1 MYLHILVCNVQTYV
15 NMSDK
20 CQQPRVYPSPAY
32 TIGDDPSI
40 PGTEATLCAFP
51 ALVDSSRANME
62 ESPNPNNYGVNQRLQ
77 KPEGWLPN
85 MGEYH
90 PSLLFPEDPRRYFH
104 NPPPQ
109 LPPPPAEPIDEGVA
123 HIPAKLPEY
132 STEINNPV
140 EPDRVTAVTVTDQ
153 PPPLQL
159 PQPLPPPPPP
169 PVADVAPKNT
179 VPYGHKRKNSVADE
193 QAAASK
199 KISLAAAAAEAEKK
213 NSHLRKN
220 IRDVMNE
227 NNLDTTTLAAQREES
242 ERLARVAGQQKSM
255 REIQKQVVHKQIF
268 RILQL
273 DESEGIESCSVSN
286 HAEHHPPVDFPEDE
300 IASDTFD
307 ESNSSSLSGGSIG
320 DAIHKEASVEQPSE
334 VVTIDDSSDDDD
346 CILLSEEEMEEDD
359 EDLNESDDATNSGMH
374 VKDLYNVPDEN
385 GQVVVNMAHP
395 EGEETLYLAPQIAK
409 VIKPHQIGGVR
420 FLYDNII
427 ESTRRY
433 NKSSGFGCILAH
445 SMGLGKTL
453 QVVSFCDIFL
463 RHTSART
470 VLCVMPINT
479 LQNWLSEFNMW
490 IPRYS
495 ADGNVRA
502 RNFDIYV
509 LNDQQKTLTA
519 RAKVILNWVHE
530 GGVLLI
536 GYELFRLLALKL
548 VKTRKRKGS
557 VIRPDGMDSSSDLMN
572 LVFEALV
579 KPGPDLVIC
588 DEGHRIKNSHAGIS
602 LALKQIRTR
611 RRIVLTGYP
620 LQNNLLEYWCMVD
633 FVRPNYLG
641 TRTEFCNMFE
651 RPIQNGQCVDSTP
664 DDIKLMRY
672 RAHVL
677 HSLLLGFVQRRSH
690 TVLQSTLPQ
699 KYEYVI
705 LVRMTPF
712 QRKLYDTF
720 MTDVVRTKAFPNP
733 LKAFAVCCK
742 IWNHPDVLYNFL
754 KKCETDL
761 DLEIDEDLSKSV
773 IPSTPA
779 TPAVVEPLHHDSI
792 ASPLA
797 EKRNNGTSEPLNSVN
812 NIETLPKAEN
822 QTLFSMPTSSDLNA
836 KYLNKSPSFYE
847 EKPEPLGY
855 GAFGGEGKNNYW
867 MDSSILPKPGCV
879 EVIKQTDTNMS
890 SNFESIT
897 TSSEIVDLDT
907 NEIKTVE
914 TTIQSSPCTNNQVD
928 SECNSNRPSEWSS
941 PGIKNAAGIAA
952 AEPFK
957 KLLKSKRNDEF
968 SCSWAVEL
976 MRNYVSGLISNS
988 PKMEIFFCILKESMQ
1003 LGDRILLFSQSLL
1016 TLNLLEGYLKTSY
1029 VPGSN
1034 LLWTKNTSYFRLDGS
1049 TSSQERERLVNE
1061 FNSNSNVKLFLISTR
1076 AGSLGINLTGA
1087 NRVIIFD
1094 ASWNPCH
1101 DTQAVYRIYRYGQT
1115 KPCFVYRIV
1124 MDRCLEKKIYDRQ
1137 IKKQGMSD
1145 RIVDECNPE
1154 AHLSMKDI
1162 TNLCHDYDSDEEV
1175 VEESSKS
1182 PSKPSSPTM
1191 EATKLSPDAADESSK
1206 AAEESKKSPQSE
1218 DEQTKPSAD
1227 VQGEPMDVDET
1238 KAQNGTGLGVPV
1250 KKEKDEEVLT
1260 PKVHADSIINTILE
1274 LHKHCV
1280 TKEPFLHE
1288 SLLVDQKDRKLSQAE
1303 KRQAH
1308 RSYELEKKAAVN
1320 QRFTYTPAKMH
1331 YKIVNNDGTV
1341 ITKPMTPQMKTH
1353 TSASTGGGR
1362 TTRWIPADV
1371 WQRQGMTAQEM
1382 TLPLDVVI
1390 PTNSADKANIILKAG
1405 QRVMVLKSA
1414 KGIYMQLDSGKIIA
1428 IRTTAKTEAE
1438 KPNNKDDVIDITS
1451 DCDTDTAK
1459 PQTPEQDVKDLTADE
1474 EPQHIAKNKEG
1485 IAPATAANRPEM
1497 SAGEKRKPTESMQ
1510 QQQAH
1515 FKPQTQPNNT
1525 SNPHQMPCDL
1535 NYAQPSQHQQ
1545 QQQTQSPQQPQQQQP
1560 SQTHPQQSQQQ
1571 QQPLPPAYKHPN
1583 HLPPAVSEGYNNAS
1597 SSIQPNV
1604 PLPPHPSETTDSSYF
1619 QTVPKPNPFHQPSYP
1634 PQYYDYY
1641 DNKHKAAPPA
1651 SSYHL
1656 NNYTSYGNLNFAPY
1670 HSNLH
1675 PPAGYIGAPSS
1686 YANSNVFPRQHW
1698 SSAVNAP
1705 ASGEPIR
1712 QPSYI
1717 GSSTYP
1723 INEWSSQ

>member
-1 MYLHILVCNVQTYV
+1 MDN
-15 NMSDK
+15 S
-20 CQQPRVYPSPAY
+20 
-32 TIGDDPSI
+32 
-40 PGTEATLCAFP
+40 E
-51 ALVDSSRANME
+51 ANME
-62 ESPNPNNYGVNQRLQ
+62 ESNHNYEVNQRLQ
-77 KPEGWLPN
+77 KPEGWPN
-85 MGEYH
+85 VNEFH
-90 PSLLFPEDPRRYFH
+90 PSMMFPEDPRRYFH
-104 NPPPQ
+104 NTPTEPQPQ
-109 LPPPPAEPIDEGVA
+109 LQPPIPIPVPIPIPIDGAAE
-123 HIPAKLPEY
+123 IPAKMPEY
-132 STEINNPV
+132 CPEISQPM
-140 EPDRVTAVTVTDQ
+140 EPDRVIN
-153 PPPLQL
+153 PLAE
-159 PQPLPPPPPP
+159 
-169 PVADVAPKNT
+169 VAKNT
-179 VPYGHKRKNSVADE
+179 VPYGHKRKNSSAEE
-193 QAAASK
+193 QAANK
-199 KISLAAAAAEAEKK
+199 KISLAAAEEKK

-255 REIQKQVVHKQIF
+255 REIQKQVVHKQFF

-273 DESEGIESCSVSN
+273 DESEGIESCSV
-286 HAEHHPPVDFPEDE
+286 ATPVEHHPPVDFPEEE

-307 ESNSSSLSGGSIG
+307 ESNSSSLSGGSI
-320 DAIHKEASVEQPSE
+320 DEVLHKEASVQQPSE
-334 VVTIDDSSDDDD
+334 VVTIDDSSDDD
-346 CILLSEEEMEEDD
+346 CILLSEEEEEEDD

-463 RHTSART
+463 RHTSAKT

-495 ADGNVRA
+495 ADSNVRA

-519 RAKVILNWVHE
+519 RAKVILNWVHD

-572 LVFEALV
+572 LVYEALV

-664 DDIKLMRY
+664 DDIRLMRY

-690 TVLQSTLPQ
+690 TVLQLTLPQ

-705 LVRMTPF
+705 LAKMTVF

-761 DLEIDEDLSKSV
+761 DLEIDEEVPKGV
-773 IPSTPA
+773 PTP
-779 TPAVVEPLHHDSI
+779 TVEPSPDPVLSV
-792 ASPLA
+792 ASPL
-797 EKRNNGTSEPLNSVN
+797 ERKSNGTGPAEPINS
-812 NIETLPKAEN
+812 IDTLPKAEN
-822 QTLFSMPTSSDLNA
+822 QTLFNIPTSSDLNA
-836 KYLNKSPSFYE
+836 KYLNKSPTFYD
-847 EKPEPLGY
+847 EKPEPLNY
-855 GAFGGEGKNNYW
+855 GTFGSEGKNNYW

-879 EVIKQTDTNMS
+879 EVIKQTDTSMS

-897 TSSEIVDLDT
+897 GSSEIVDLDT

-914 TTIQSSPCTNNQVD
+914 TTIQTPCSNNQVD
-928 SECNSNRPSEWSS
+928 NECNSSKPSEWNAT
-941 PGIKNAAGIAA
+941 GIKNVTGVP

-968 SCSWAVEL
+968 SCSWAVDI
-976 MRNYVSGLISNS
+976 MKNYVSGLISNS
-988 PKMEIFFCILKESMQ
+988 PKMEIFFCILKESLH

-1016 TLNLLEGYLKTSY
+1016 TLNLLEVYLKSSY

-1034 LLWTKNTSYFRLDGS
+1034 QLWTKNSSYFRLDGS

-1061 FNSNSNVKLFLISTR
+1061 FNANSNVKLFLISTR

-1101 DTQAVYRIYRYGQT
+1101 DTQAVYRIYRYGQV

-1162 TNLCHDYDSDEEV
+1162 TNLCHDYDSDEETT
-1175 VEESSKS
+1175 EEANKTADDL
-1182 PSKPSSPTM
+1182 SKPSTPS
-1191 EATKLSPDAADESSK
+1191 EEGCKLASDQIKKEVDLNMSPDESNKSNDEDKKPLDDQTDSK
-1206 AAEESKKSPQSE
+1206 PLNGATHSPI
-1218 DEQTKPSAD
+1218 
-1227 VQGEPMDVDET
+1227 
-1238 KAQNGTGLGVPV
+1238 
-1250 KKEKDEEVLT
+1250 KKEKDDRRE
-1260 PKVHADSIINTILE
+1260 PIIHADSIINTILE
-1274 LHKHCV
+1274 LHRHCV

-1308 RSYELEKKAAVN
+1308 RSYEMEKKAAVN
-1320 QRFTYTPAKMH
+1320 QRCNYAPAKMH

-1341 ITKPMTPQMKTH
+1341 ITKPMNQHVKPNTP
-1353 TSASTGGGR
+1353 STGGR
-1362 TTRWIPADV
+1362 STRWIPADV

-1405 QRVMVLKSA
+1405 QRVMVLKST

-1428 IRTTAKTEAE
+1428 IRTTAKTEPE
-1438 KPNNKDDVIDITS
+1438 KTNKDDVIDITS

-1459 PQTPEQDVKDLTADE
+1459 PQTPEEDVKDLTADD
-1474 EPQHIAKNKEG
+1474 EPHVVKNKEST
-1485 IAPATAANRPEM
+1485 PASTTRPEM
-1497 SAGEKRKPTESMQ
+1497 STKERNSTENMQ
-1510 QQQAH
+1510 H

-1525 SNPHQMPCDL
+1525 LATPSNPHQMPCDL
-1535 NYAQPSQHQQ
+1535 NYPQQSQPQPQQ
-1545 QQQTQSPQQPQQQQP
+1545 QQQSHQQQPQQQQP
-1560 SQTHPQQSQQQ
+1560 PQ
-1571 QQPLPPAYKHPN
+1571 QQPPQQPPPPQAYKHQN
-1583 HLPPAVSEGYNNAS
+1583 HLPAAGEGYNNAN
-1597 SSIQPNV
+1597 SIQPNA
-1604 PLPPHPSETTDSSYF
+1604 PLPPHPGAPNSEAAPPADSSYF
-1619 QTVPKPNPFHQPSYP
+1619 QPKPFQHTYP

-1651 SSYHL
+1651 SSYHI

-1675 PPAGYIGAPSS
+1675 PPASYIGAPSS
-1686 YANSNVFPRQHW
+1686 YVNSNAFPRQHW
-1698 SSAVNAP
+1698 SSVVNSP
-1705 ASGEPIR
+1705 ASSESIR

-1717 GSSTYP
+1717 GSTYP

>member
-1 MYLHILVCNVQTYV
+1 MDN
-15 NMSDK
+15 
-20 CQQPRVYPSPAY
+20 P
-32 TIGDDPSI
+32 
-40 PGTEATLCAFP
+40 E
-51 ALVDSSRANME
+51 ANME
-62 ESPNPNNYGVNQRLQ
+62 ESNPNYHPDVNQRLQ
-77 KPEGWLPN
+77 KPEGWPN
-85 MGEYH
+85 VNEFH
-90 PSLLFPEDPRRYFH
+90 PSMMYPEDPRRYFH
-104 NPPPQ
+104 NAPTEPQ
-109 LPPPPAEPIDEGVA
+109 L
-123 HIPAKLPEY
+123 
-132 STEINNPV
+132 
-140 EPDRVTAVTVTDQ
+140 Q
-153 PPPLQL
+153 PQPHPQHHPQHQPQPL
-159 PQPLPPPPPP
+159 PQPLPQQHPQQQPQPHPHQQPHQHPHHQQQQHPQQQPPLQPHIQPPISLP
-169 PVADVAPKNT
+169 IPIPTPMEGAMEVPVKMPEYCPEISQPVDPDRVINPLAEVAKNT
-179 VPYGHKRKNSVADE
+179 VPYGHKRKNSSAED
-193 QAAASK
+193 QAANK
-199 KISLAAAAAEAEKK
+199 KLSLAAAAEEKK

-227 NNLDTTTLAAQREES
+227 DNLDSTTLAAQREES

-273 DESEGIESCSVSN
+273 DESEGIESCAVAN
-286 HAEHHPPVDFPEDE
+286 TVEHHQPVDFPEEE

-307 ESNSSSLSGGSIG
+307 ESNSSSLSGGSIE
-320 DAIHKEASVEQPSE
+320 DVLHKEASVQQPSE
-334 VVTIDDSSDDDD
+334 VVTIDDSSDDD
-346 CILLSEEEMEEDD
+346 CILLSEEEEEEDD

-374 VKDLYNVPDEN
+374 VKDIYNVPDEN

-463 RHTSART
+463 RHTSAKT

-490 IPRYS
+490 VPRYS

-502 RNFDIYV
+502 RNFDIFV

-572 LVFEALV
+572 LVYEALV

-690 TVLQSTLPQ
+690 TVLQLTLPQ

-705 LVRMTPF
+705 LVKMTAF

-761 DLEIDEDLSKSV
+761 DLEIDEDVTKGA
-773 IPSTPA
+773 A
-779 TPAVVEPLHHDSI
+779 TPIVEPSADSSLSL
-792 ASPLA
+792 ASPL
-797 EKRNNGTSEPLNSVN
+797 EKKINGSGDPINS
-812 NIETLPKAEN
+812 IETFSKAEN
-822 QTLFSMPTSSDLNA
+822 QTLFNIPASSDLNA
-836 KYLNKSPSFYE
+836 KYLNKSPSFYD
-847 EKPEPLGY
+847 EKPEPLNY
-855 GAFGGEGKNNYW
+855 GSFGSEAKNNYW

-897 TSSEIVDLDT
+897 GSSEIVDLDT

-914 TTIQSSPCTNNQVD
+914 TTIQAPCTNNQLD
-928 SECNSNRPSEWSS
+928 NGCNASKTSEW
-941 PGIKNAAGIAA
+941 NAAGSKNVGGVAA

-957 KLLKSKRNDEF
+957 KLLKSKQRNDEF
-968 SCSWAVEL
+968 SCSWAVDL
-976 MRNYVSGLISNS
+976 MKNYVSGLISNS
-988 PKMEIFFCILKESMQ
+988 PKMEIFFCILKESLQ

-1016 TLNLLEGYLKTSY
+1016 TLNLLEVYLKSSY

-1034 LLWTKNTSYFRLDGS
+1034 QLWTKNSSYFRLDGS

-1061 FNSNSNVKLFLISTR
+1061 FNANSNVKLFLISTR

-1162 TNLCHDYDSDEEV
+1162 TNLCHDYDSDEDTVEEV
-1175 VEESSKS
+1175 NKSAGDLSKPGSPSEDGSKPGSAKIKIEVDTNMSPEESSNKS
-1182 PSKPSSPTM
+1182 NNGPSKPLDDQLEP
-1191 EATKLSPDAADESSK
+1191 
-1206 AAEESKKSPQSE
+1206 KSP
-1218 DEQTKPSAD
+1218 
-1227 VQGEPMDVDET
+1227 
-1238 KAQNGTGLGVPV
+1238 NGASHSPI
-1250 KKEKDEEVLT
+1250 KNEKNDGQEHT
-1260 PKVHADSIINTILE
+1260 VHFDAIINTILDM
-1274 LHKHCV
+1274 HRHCV

-1320 QRFTYTPAKMH
+1320 QRFTYAPAKMH

-1341 ITKPMTPQMKTH
+1341 ITKPMNQQIKTN
-1353 TSASTGGGR
+1353 TSSSTGGR
-1362 TTRWIPADV
+1362 STRWIPADV

-1428 IRTTAKTEAE
+1428 IRTTAKTEPE
-1438 KPNNKDDVIDITS
+1438 KTNKDDVIDIT
-1451 DCDTDTAK
+1451 DDGDTDTAK
-1459 PQTPEQDVKDLTADE
+1459 PQSPEEDVKDLTADD
-1474 EPQHIAKNKEG
+1474 EPRVVKSKEST
-1485 IAPATAANRPEM
+1485 PATTSRTEM
-1497 SAGEKRKPTESMQ
+1497 PTKERKSTENV
-1510 QQQAH
+1510 H
-1515 FKPQTQPNNT
+1515 FKPQTQPNT
-1525 SNPHQMPCDL
+1525 TLATPSNHHQMPSDL
-1535 NYAQPSQHQQ
+1535 SYP
-1545 QQQTQSPQQPQQQQP
+1545 QP
-1560 SQTHPQQSQQQ
+1560 SQTHSQQQSHQQSQPQSSQ
-1571 QQPLPPAYKHPN
+1571 QQPAQQPPPPAYKHQN
-1583 HLPPAVSEGYNNAS
+1583 HVPAAGEGYSNAN
-1597 SSIQPNV
+1597 SIQPNAA
-1604 PLPPHPSETTDSSYF
+1604 LPPHPGAPNSEAPPPADSSYF
-1619 QTVPKPNPFHQPSYP
+1619 QPKPFQHTYP

-1641 DNKHKAAPPA
+1641 DNKHKSAPPA
-1651 SSYHL
+1651 SSYHI

-1675 PPAGYIGAPSS
+1675 PPASYIGAPSS
-1686 YANSNVFPRQHW
+1686 YVNSNVFPRQHW
-1698 SSAVNAP
+1698 SSVVNSP
-1705 ASGEPIR
+1705 ASSESIR

-1717 GSSTYP
+1717 GSTYP

>member
-1 MYLHILVCNVQTYV
+1 MDT
-15 NMSDK
+15 S
-20 CQQPRVYPSPAY
+20 
-32 TIGDDPSI
+32 
-40 PGTEATLCAFP
+40 E
-51 ALVDSSRANME
+51 ANME
-62 ESPNPNNYGVNQRLQ
+62 ETNPNYDVNQRLQ
-77 KPEGWLPN
+77 KPEGWPN
-85 MGEYH
+85 VSEFH
-90 PSLLFPEDPRRYFH
+90 PSMMFPEDPRRYFH
-104 NPPPQ
+104 NPPTEPQ
-109 LPPPPAEPIDEGVA
+109 PPVPTPIPIPIPIPIDGAVE
-123 HIPAKLPEY
+123 IPAKMPEY
-132 STEINNPV
+132 CPDISQPI
-140 EPDRVTAVTVTDQ
+140 EPDRVIN
-153 PPPLQL
+153 PLAE
-159 PQPLPPPPPP
+159 
-169 PVADVAPKNT
+169 VAKNT
-179 VPYGHKRKNSVADE
+179 VPYGHKRKNSSAED
-193 QAAASK
+193 QAANK
-199 KISLAAAAAEAEKK
+199 KISLAAAEEKK
-213 NSHLRKN
+213 ASHLRKN

-255 REIQKQVVHKQIF
+255 REIQKQVVHKQFF

-273 DESEGIESCSVSN
+273 DESEGIDSCALAN
-286 HAEHHPPVDFPEDE
+286 PAEHHPPADFPEEE

-307 ESNSSSLSGGSIG
+307 ESNSSSLSGGSIE
-320 DAIHKEASVEQPSE
+320 DVLHKEASVQQPSE
-334 VVTIDDSSDDDD
+334 VVTIDDSSDDD
-346 CILLSEEEMEEDD
+346 CILLSEEEEEEDD

-374 VKDLYNVPDEN
+374 VKDAYNVPDEN

-463 RHTSART
+463 RHTSAKT

-490 IPRYS
+490 VPRYS
-495 ADGNVRA
+495 ADSNVRA

-690 TVLQSTLPQ
+690 TVLQLTLPQ

-705 LVRMTPF
+705 LAKMTAF

-761 DLEIDEDLSKSV
+761 DLEIDEEVSKGAPTPTVESSPDPALSV
-773 IPSTPA
+773 
-779 TPAVVEPLHHDSI
+779 
-792 ASPLA
+792 ASPLF
-797 EKRNNGTSEPLNSVN
+797 EKKSNGSSELVNS
-812 NIETLPKAEN
+812 IETLPKADN
-822 QTLFSMPTSSDLNA
+822 QTLFNIPTSSDLNA
-836 KYLNKSPSFYE
+836 KYLNKSPSFYD
-847 EKPEPLGY
+847 EKPEPLNY
-855 GAFGGEGKNNYW
+855 GAFGSEGKNNYW

-890 SNFESIT
+890 NNFESIT
-897 TSSEIVDLDT
+897 GSSEIVDLDT

-914 TTIQSSPCTNNQVD
+914 TTIQTPCSNNHID
-928 SECNSNRPSEWSS
+928 NECNSSKPSEWNAS
-941 PGIKNAAGIAA
+941 GIKNVSGVP

-968 SCSWAVEL
+968 SCSWAVDI
-976 MRNYVSGLISNS
+976 MKNYVSGLIVNS
-988 PKMEIFFCILKESMQ
+988 PKMEIFFCILKESLQ

-1016 TLNLLEGYLKTSY
+1016 TLNLLEVYLKSSY

-1034 LLWTKNTSYFRLDGS
+1034 LFWTKNSSYFRLDGS

-1061 FNSNSNVKLFLISTR
+1061 FNANSNVKLFLISTR

-1101 DTQAVYRIYRYGQT
+1101 DTQAVYRIYRYGQI

-1124 MDRCLEKKIYDRQ
+1124 MDKCLEKKIYDRQ

-1162 TNLCHDYDSDEEV
+1162 TNLCHDYDSDEET
-1175 VEESSKS
+1175 VEESNK
-1182 PSKPSSPTM
+1182 PTNDLSKPSSPSEEQIKKDEQNM
-1191 EATKLSPDAADESSK
+1191 SPDGTNKSTDDQKKPEDDQTESK
-1206 AAEESKKSPQSE
+1206 AL
-1218 DEQTKPSAD
+1218 
-1227 VQGEPMDVDET
+1227 
-1238 KAQNGTGLGVPV
+1238 NGASHSHV
-1250 KKEKDEEVLT
+1250 KKEKDDVPEII
-1260 PKVHADSIINTILE
+1260 VHADSIINTILE
-1274 LHKHCV
+1274 SHRHCV

-1320 QRFTYTPAKMH
+1320 QRCTYAPAKMH

-1341 ITKPMTPQMKTH
+1341 ITKPMNQQTKINN
-1353 TSASTGGGR
+1353 SASTGR
-1362 TTRWIPADV
+1362 STRWIPADV

-1405 QRVMVLKSA
+1405 QRVMVLKST

-1428 IRTTAKTEAE
+1428 IRTTAKTEPE
-1438 KPNNKDDVIDITS
+1438 KTNKDDVIDITS
-1451 DCDTDTAK
+1451 DCDTDIAK
-1459 PQTPEQDVKDLTADE
+1459 PQTPEEDVKDLTADD
-1474 EPQHIAKNKEG
+1474 EPRSVKSKE
-1485 IAPATAANRPEM
+1485 ITSATTSRTEM
-1497 SAGEKRKPTESMQ
+1497 STKERKSTENIQ
-1510 QQQAH
+1510 H
-1515 FKPQTQPNNT
+1515 FKTQTQPNNT
-1525 SNPHQMPCDL
+1525 LTTPTNQHPMPCDL
-1535 NYAQPSQHQQ
+1535 NYPQQSQTLPQQ
-1545 QQQTQSPQQPQQQQP
+1545 QQSHQQPQQPPQQQQP
-1560 SQTHPQQSQQQ
+1560 
-1571 QQPLPPAYKHPN
+1571 QQPPPQAYKHQN
-1583 HLPPAVSEGYNNAS
+1583 HLPAAGEGYNNAN
-1597 SSIQPNV
+1597 SIQPNA
-1604 PLPPHPSETTDSSYF
+1604 PLPPHPGAPNSEPAPSADSSYF
-1619 QTVPKPNPFHQPSYP
+1619 QAKPFQHTYP

-1641 DNKHKAAPPA
+1641 DNKHKAAPPG
-1651 SSYHL
+1651 SSYHI

-1675 PPAGYIGAPSS
+1675 PPAAYIGAPSS
-1686 YANSNVFPRQHW
+1686 YVNSNVFPRQHW
-1698 SSAVNAP
+1698 SSVVNSP
-1705 ASGEPIR
+1705 ASSESIR

-1717 GSSTYP
+1717 GSTYP

>member
-1 MYLHILVCNVQTYV
+1 MFPCL
-15 NMSDK
+15 
-20 CQQPRVYPSPAY
+20 RR
-32 TIGDDPSI
+32 DPSSQ
-40 PGTEATLCAFP
+40 
-51 ALVDSSRANME
+51 VNME
-62 ESPNPNNYGVNQRLQ
+62 ESPNPNNNYGVNQRLQ

-85 MGEYH
+85 VGEYH

-109 LPPPPAEPIDEGVA
+109 HPPPHPLPLPLPPAEPIDGGAA

-132 STEINNPV
+132 GTEINHPV
-140 EPDRVTAVTVTDQ
+140 EPDRATAVTVPPP

-159 PQPLPPPPPP
+159 PLPPP
-169 PVADVAPKNT
+169 PVADVATKNT

-320 DAIHKEASVEQPSE
+320 DVIHKEASVEQPSE
-334 VVTIDDSSDDDD
+334 VVTIDDSSSDDD

-395 EGEETLYLAPQIAK
+395 EGEETLYLAPQIAR

-761 DLEIDEDLSKSV
+761 DLEIDEDLPKSV
-773 IPSTPA
+773 VPSTP
-779 TPAVVEPLHHDSI
+779 TPTVVESPIHDPAVNL
-792 ASPLA
+792 ASPQA
-797 EKRNNGTSEPLNSVN
+797 EKRNNGSSEPLNN
-812 NIETLPKAEN
+812 INQIETLPKAEN
-822 QTLFSMPTSSDLNA
+822 QTLYSMPTSSDLNA

-847 EKPEPLGY
+847 EKSEPLGY

-914 TTIQSSPCTNNQVD
+914 TTIQSSSCTNNQVD
-928 SECNSNRPSEWSS
+928 NECNANRPSEWSS
-941 PGIKNAAGIAA
+941 PGIKNAAGIVAA

-976 MRNYVSGLISNS
+976 MRNYVPGLISNS
-988 PKMEIFFCILKESMQ
+988 PKMEIFFCILKESMH

-1016 TLNLLEGYLKTSY
+1016 TLNLLEGYLKSSY

-1034 LLWTKNTSYFRLDGS
+1034 QLWTKNTSYFRLDGS

-1175 VEESSKS
+1175 VEESSKPAADEL
-1182 PSKPSSPTM
+1182 PSKPSSPAV
-1191 EATKLSPDAADESSK
+1191 EATKLSPDATDEPSKATDESN
-1206 AAEESKKSPQSE
+1206 KSPQSA
-1218 DEQTKPSAD
+1218 DEQTKPPEEVKSA
-1227 VQGEPMDVDET
+1227 PMEVDET
-1238 KAQNGTGLGVPV
+1238 KAQNGTGIEVAV
-1250 KKEKDEEVLT
+1250 KKEKEEEVPT

-1459 PQTPEQDVKDLTADE
+1459 PQTPEQDVKDLTADD
-1474 EPQHIAKNKEG
+1474 EPQHIAKIKES
-1485 IAPATAANRPEM
+1485 IVPATTTANRPEM
-1497 SAGEKRKPTESMQ
+1497 SASEKRKSTENMQ
-1510 QQQAH
+1510 QQQQQQQQH
-1515 FKPQTQPNNT
+1515 FKTQTQPNNSLGAT

-1535 NYAQPSQHQQ
+1535 NYAQPSQHSQ
-1545 QQQTQSPQQPQQQQP
+1545 QQQTQSQQQPQQQPTQA
-1560 SQTHPQQSQQQ
+1560 QPQQSQQQ
-1571 QQPLPPAYKHPN
+1571 QQQQPLPQAYKHQN

-1604 PLPPHPSETTDSSYF
+1604 PLPPHPSDTTDSSYF

-1705 ASGEPIR
+1705 ASSEPIR

-1717 GSSTYP
+1717 GSSPYP

>member
-1 MYLHILVCNVQTYV
+1 MDTSQT
-15 NMSDK
+15 
-20 CQQPRVYPSPAY
+20 
-32 TIGDDPSI
+32 
-40 PGTEATLCAFP
+40 
-51 ALVDSSRANME
+51 NME
-62 ESPNPNNYGVNQRLQ
+62 DPNPNPNYGVDQRLQ
-77 KPEGWLPN
+77 KPEVWPN
-85 MGEYH
+85 VNEFHTSMMY
-90 PSLLFPEDPRRYFH
+90 PDDPRRYFH
-104 NPPPQ
+104 NPPPTN
-109 LPPPPAEPIDEGVA
+109 PIDGLVAAANLQPPKMPIDGLVAPANLHPPKTPIDGLVAAANLQPPKMPDYGPDSA
-123 HIPAKLPEY
+123 HIHTAPIDP
-132 STEINNPV
+132 NHMVVPV
-140 EPDRVTAVTVTDQ
+140 EPAIKNPNAPAV
-153 PPPLQL
+153 PH
-159 PQPLPPPPPP
+159 
-169 PVADVAPKNT
+169 
-179 VPYGHKRKNSVADE
+179 YGHKRKNAAAADE
-193 QAAASK
+193 QTASK
-199 KISLAAAAAEAEKK
+199 KIGLTAAEEKK
-213 NSHLRKN
+213 NNHLRKN

-227 NNLDTTTLAAQREES
+227 NNLDTNTLAAQREES

-255 REIQKQVVHKQIF
+255 REIQKQVVHKQFF

-273 DESEGIESCSVSN
+273 DESEGIESCSVGSN
-286 HAEHHPPVDFPEDE
+286 VAEHPPPVEFPEEE
-300 IASDTFD
+300 IVSDTCD
-307 ESNSSSLSGGSIG
+307 ESNSNSHSSLSGSI
-320 DAIHKEASVEQPSE
+320 DDVLHKEASVEQPSE
-334 VVTIDDSSDDDD
+334 VVTIDDSSDDD
-346 CILLSEEEMEEDD
+346 CILLSEEEEEDDD
-359 EDLNESDDATNSGMH
+359 EDLIGDDATNSGMH
-374 VKDLYNVPDEN
+374 VKDAYNVPDEN

-395 EGEETLYLAPQIAK
+395 DGEETLFLAPQIAK

-463 RHTSART
+463 RHTSAKT

-495 ADGNVRA
+495 SDSNVRP

-557 VIRPDGMDSSSDLMN
+557 IVRPDGMDSSSDLMN
-572 LVFEALV
+572 VVFEALV

-705 LVRMTPF
+705 LVRMTAF

-761 DLEIDEDLSKSV
+761 DLEIDEELPKG
-773 IPSTPA
+773 TP
-779 TPAVVEPLHHDSI
+779 TPTVEPTPDPSINI
-792 ASPLA
+792 ASPVA
-797 EKRNNGTSEPLNSVN
+797 EKKPNGAGEPVH
-812 NIETLPKAEN
+812 TLDTMPKAEN
-822 QTLFSMPTSSDLNA
+822 QTLFSLPTSDLNA
-836 KYLNKSPSFYE
+836 KYLNKSPNFYE
-847 EKPEPLGY
+847 EKTEPLGY
-855 GAFGGEGKNNYW
+855 GSFSSESKNNYW

-879 EVIKQTDTNMS
+879 EVKQTDTSMAN
-890 SNFESIT
+890 NFESIT
-897 TSSEIVDLDT
+897 GSSEIVDLDT

-914 TTIQSSPCTNNQVD
+914 TNIQPSVCSTNQIDN
-928 SECNSNRPSEWSS
+928 ECNTNKPSEWSAT
-941 PGIKNAAGIAA
+941 GVKNAV

-968 SCSWAVEL
+968 SCSWAVDL
-976 MRNYVSGLISNS
+976 MKNYVSGLISNS
-988 PKMEIFFCILKESMQ
+988 PKMEIFFCILKESMH

-1016 TLNLLEGYLKTSY
+1016 TLNLLEGYLKSSY

-1034 LLWTKNTSYFRLDGS
+1034 QFWTRNVSYFRLDGS

-1061 FNSNSNVKLFLISTR
+1061 FNANTNVKLFLISTR

-1124 MDRCLEKKIYDRQ
+1124 MDKCLEKKIYDRQ

-1162 TNLCHDYDSDEEV
+1162 TNLCHDYDSDEETAEDRDKV
-1175 VEESSKS
+1175 ADDSSKS
-1182 PSKPSSPTM
+1182 SKPSSPAD
-1191 EATKLSPDAADESSK
+1191 EKTKLSAEENASSPNGPNKSTEEPNKPPDEKDESS
-1206 AAEESKKSPQSE
+1206 E
-1218 DEQTKPSAD
+1218 DS
-1227 VQGEPMDVDET
+1227 
-1238 KAQNGTGLGVPV
+1238 KAQNGTSELAV
-1250 KKEKDEEVLT
+1250 KKEKEEA
-1260 PKVHADSIINTILE
+1260 PANIVHADSIINIILD
-1274 LHKHCV
+1274 LHRHCV

-1308 RSYELEKKAAVN
+1308 RSYELEKKASVN
-1320 QRFTYTPAKMH
+1320 QRFTYAPAKMH

-1341 ITKPMTPQMKTH
+1341 ITKPINPQVRPNTAV
-1353 TSASTGGGR
+1353 SSGGR

-1405 QRVMVLKSA
+1405 QRVMVLKST

-1438 KPNNKDDVIDITS
+1438 KTNKDDVIDITS

-1459 PQTPEQDVKDLTADE
+1459 PPTPEPDNVKDLTGDDE
-1474 EPQHIAKNKEG
+1474 PHIVNTKEPQTGRSEMPSKDKK
-1485 IAPATAANRPEM
+1485 PAENLQHYNT
-1497 SAGEKRKPTESMQ
+1497 
-1510 QQQAH
+1510 
-1515 FKPQTQPNNT
+1515 QTQPNSTLGNP

-1535 NYAQPSQHQQ
+1535 NYPQTSQQ
-1545 QQQTQSPQQPQQQQP
+1545 QQQPPPQQQQ
-1560 SQTHPQQSQQQ
+1560 QQSQQQ
-1571 QQPLPPAYKHPN
+1571 QQPPPQPPPQGYKHQNPE
-1583 HLPPAVSEGYNNAS
+1583 SYNNS
-1597 SSIQPNV
+1597 NSIQPNV
-1604 PLPPHPSETTDSSYF
+1604 PLPGQHPVAPNSEAAAESSYF
-1619 QTVPKPNPFHQPSYP
+1619 QPKPFQHSYP

-1641 DNKHKAAPPA
+1641 DNKHKPTPPA
-1651 SSYHL
+1651 SGYHL
-1656 NNYTSYGNLNFAPY
+1656 NNYSSYGNLNFTPY

-1675 PPAGYIGAPSS
+1675 PPSGYIGAAPSS
-1686 YANSNVFPRQHW
+1686 YVNSNVFPRQPW
-1698 SSAVNAP
+1698 SSVVNAP
-1705 ASGEPIR
+1705 ASNEPIR
-1712 QPSYI
+1712 QPSYL
-1717 GSSTYP
+1717 GSTYP

>member
-1 MYLHILVCNVQTYV
+1 
-15 NMSDK
+15 
-20 CQQPRVYPSPAY
+20 
-32 TIGDDPSI
+32 
-40 PGTEATLCAFP
+40 
-51 ALVDSSRANME
+51 ME
-62 ESPNPNNYGVNQRLQ
+62 ESNPNYDVNQRLQ
-77 KPEGWLPN
+77 KPESWPN
-85 MGEYH
+85 ANEYH
-90 PSLLFPEDPRRYFH
+90 PSMMFPEDPRRYFH
-104 NPPPQ
+104 NAPTEPQ
-109 LPPPPAEPIDEGVA
+109 PQPQPHPSIPIPTPIPIDGAVE
-123 HIPAKLPEY
+123 IPAKMPQY
-132 STEINNPV
+132 CPDISQPV
-140 EPDRVTAVTVTDQ
+140 DPDRIIN
-153 PPPLQL
+153 PLAE
-159 PQPLPPPPPP
+159 
-169 PVADVAPKNT
+169 VSKNT
-179 VPYGHKRKNSVADE
+179 VPYGHKRKNSAAED
-193 QAAASK
+193 QAANK
-199 KISLAAAAAEAEKK
+199 KISLAAAEEKK

-255 REIQKQVVHKQIF
+255 REIQKQVVHKQFF

-273 DESEGIESCSVSN
+273 DESEGIESCAIAN
-286 HAEHHPPVDFPEDE
+286 PTEHHPPVDFPEED

-307 ESNSSSLSGGSIG
+307 ESNSSGLSGGSI
-320 DAIHKEASVEQPSE
+320 DDVLHKEASVQQPSE
-334 VVTIDDSSDDDD
+334 VVTIDDSSDDD
-346 CILLSEEEMEEDD
+346 CILLSEEEEEDD

-463 RHTSART
+463 RHTSAKT

-490 IPRYS
+490 VPRYS
-495 ADGNVRA
+495 TDSNVRA

-519 RAKVILNWVHE
+519 RAKVILNWVHD

-557 VIRPDGMDSSSDLMN
+557 IIRPDGMDSSSDLMN
-572 LVFEALV
+572 LVYEALV

-690 TVLQSTLPQ
+690 TVLQLTLPQ

-705 LVRMTPF
+705 LAKMTAF

-761 DLEIDEDLSKSV
+761 DLEIDEEVSKGA
-773 IPSTPA
+773 PTP
-779 TPAVVEPLHHDSI
+779 TVEPSPDPSQSV
-792 ASPLA
+792 ASPL
-797 EKRNNGTSEPLNSVN
+797 EKKINGSGEPANS
-812 NIETLPKAEN
+812 IDTLAKAEN
-822 QTLFSMPTSSDLNA
+822 QTLFNIPTSSDLNA
-836 KYLNKSPSFYE
+836 KYLNKSPSFYD
-847 EKPEPLGY
+847 EKPEPLNY
-855 GAFGGEGKNNYW
+855 GTFGSEGKNNYW

-897 TSSEIVDLDT
+897 GSSEIVDLDT

-914 TTIQSSPCTNNQVD
+914 TTIQTPCSNNQIEN
-928 SECNSNRPSEWSS
+928 ECNPSKPSEWNAT
-941 PGIKNAAGIAA
+941 GIKNVSGVA

-968 SCSWAVEL
+968 SCSWAVDI
-976 MRNYVSGLISNS
+976 MKNYVSGLISNS
-988 PKMEIFFCILKESMQ
+988 PKMEIFFCILKESLH

-1016 TLNLLEGYLKTSY
+1016 TLNLLEVYLKSSY

-1034 LLWTKNTSYFRLDGS
+1034 QLWSKNSSYFRLDGS

-1061 FNSNSNVKLFLISTR
+1061 FNANSNVKLFLISTR

-1162 TNLCHDYDSDEEV
+1162 TNLCHDYDSDEET
-1175 VEESSKS
+1175 VEEVNKTVDDS
-1182 PSKPSSPTM
+1182 SKPSSPSE
-1191 EATKLSPDAADESSK
+1191 EASK
-1206 AAEESKKSPQSE
+1206 PASDQIKKEDDQNMSLEEQNKSNEHKTSL
-1218 DEQTKPSAD
+1218 DEQTESKSL
-1227 VQGEPMDVDET
+1227 
-1238 KAQNGTGLGVPV
+1238 NGASQSPI
-1250 KKEKDEEVLT
+1250 KKEKDDGPECV
-1260 PKVHADSIINTILE
+1260 VHADSIINTILE
-1274 LHKHCV
+1274 LHRHCV

-1320 QRFTYTPAKMH
+1320 QRCAYAPAKMH

-1341 ITKPMTPQMKTH
+1341 ITKPINQQMKTN
-1353 TSASTGGGR
+1353 TSSSSGARS
-1362 TTRWIPADV
+1362 TRWIPADV

-1428 IRTTAKTEAE
+1428 IRTTAKTEPE
-1438 KPNNKDDVIDITS
+1438 KTNKDDVIDITS
-1451 DCDTDTAK
+1451 DCDTDTVK
-1459 PQTPEQDVKDLTADE
+1459 PQTPEEDVKDLTADD
-1474 EPQHIAKNKEG
+1474 EPHVVKNKECT
-1485 IAPATAANRPEM
+1485 PATNSRLEI
-1497 SAGEKRKPTESMQ
+1497 STKDRKCTENMQ
-1510 QQQAH
+1510 H
-1515 FKPQTQPNNT
+1515 FKPQTQPNT
-1525 SNPHQMPCDL
+1525 TLSTPSNQHQMPCDL
-1535 NYAQPSQHQQ
+1535 NYAQQSQPQQ
-1545 QQQTQSPQQPQQQQP
+1545 HQQPQQQQH
-1560 SQTHPQQSQQQ
+1560 QHQQPQQQLPQQQTSQQA
-1571 QQPLPPAYKHPN
+1571 PPQAYKHQN
-1583 HLPPAVSEGYNNAS
+1583 HLPSAGEGYNNAN
-1597 SSIQPNV
+1597 SIQANA
-1604 PLPPHPSETTDSSYF
+1604 PLPQHPGTPSSEAVPSADSSYF
-1619 QTVPKPNPFHQPSYP
+1619 QPKPFQHSYP

-1651 SSYHL
+1651 SGYHI
-1656 NNYTSYGNLNFAPY
+1656 NNYTSYSNLNFAPY

-1675 PPAGYIGAPSS
+1675 PPASYIGAPSS
-1686 YANSNVFPRQHW
+1686 YVNSNVFPRQHW
-1698 SSAVNAP
+1698 SSVVSSP
-1705 ASGEPIR
+1705 ASNEPIR

-1717 GSSTYP
+1717 GSTYP

>member
-1 MYLHILVCNVQTYV
+1 MDT
-15 NMSDK
+15 S
-20 CQQPRVYPSPAY
+20 SPQ
-32 TIGDDPSI
+32 I
-40 PGTEATLCAFP
+40 
-51 ALVDSSRANME
+51 NME
-62 ESPNPNNYGVNQRLQ
+62 ESNPNYPGAQRLQ
-77 KPEGWLPN
+77 NPEAWPN
-85 MGEYH
+85 IHEFH
-90 PSLLFPEDPRRYFH
+90 PSLMFPDDPRRYFH
-104 NPPPQ
+104 NPPPINAIGGS
-109 LPPPPAEPIDEGVA
+109 L
-123 HIPAKLPEY
+123 IPAKMPEM
-132 STEINNPV
+132 STDININIANPMPIPTV
-140 EPDRVTAVTVTDQ
+140 ENTSADKTRIPHPAIAIPQDVGKNITAV
-153 PPPLQL
+153 PH
-159 PQPLPPPPPP
+159 
-169 PVADVAPKNT
+169 
-179 VPYGHKRKNSVADE
+179 GHKRKNSVQDAE
-193 QAAASK
+193 QGTNK
-199 KISLAAAAAEAEKK
+199 KIGLNLTAAEEKK
-213 NSHLRKN
+213 NLLHLRKN

-227 NNLDTTTLAAQREES
+227 NNLDTTTLAAQKEEA

-255 REIQKQVVHKQIF
+255 REIQKQVVHKQFF

-286 HAEHHPPVDFPEDE
+286 HVNVNVNVNANDTPVEFPEEE
-300 IASDTFD
+300 IVSDTFD
-307 ESNSSSLSGGSIG
+307 ETNSSLSCSI
-320 DAIHKEASVEQPSE
+320 DDVLNKEASSVEPSGE
-334 VVTIDDSSDDDD
+334 VVTIDDSSDDD
-346 CILLSEEEMEEDD
+346 CILLSEEEEEEEEE
-359 EDLNESDDATNSGMH
+359 EDLNESDDAHNSGMH

-385 GQVVVNMAHP
+385 GQVVVNIAHP

-427 ESTRRY
+427 ESTRRF

-463 RHTSART
+463 RHTSAKT

-490 IPRYS
+490 VPRYT
-495 ADGNVRA
+495 ADHNIRP
-502 RNFDIYV
+502 RQFDIYV

-519 RAKVILNWVHE
+519 RAKVILNWVQE

-548 VKTRKRKGS
+548 VRTRKRKGANAF
-557 VIRPDGMDSSSDLMN
+557 RADGHDASSDLMN
-572 LVFEALV
+572 RVFEALV

-690 TVLQSTLPQ
+690 KVLQITLPQ
-699 KYEYVI
+699 KHEYVI
-705 LVRMTPF
+705 LVKMTAF

-720 MTDVVRTKAFPNP
+720 MTDVVRKKAFPNP

-761 DLEIDEDLSKSV
+761 DLEIDEELSKSAPTP
-773 IPSTPA
+773 ITDSNQESNPSSNMA
-779 TPAVVEPLHHDSI
+779 ASASL
-792 ASPLA
+792 SPLC
-797 EKRNNGTSEPLNSVN
+797 EKKSSETIEVASNSN
-812 NIETLPKAEN
+812 ETEG
-822 QTLFSMPTSSDLNA
+822 LFNMPPVASDLNA
-836 KYLNKSPSFYE
+836 KYLNKSCSSPNLAYG
-847 EKPEPLGY
+847 EPLNY
-855 GAFGGEGKNNYW
+855 GSFGAETIGKNNYW
-867 MDSSILPKPGCV
+867 MESSCPILSKPGFV

-890 SNFESIT
+890 KDFESIT
-897 TSSEIVDLDT
+897 GSSEIVDLDT

-914 TTIQSSPCTNNQVD
+914 TNIQTPCSNNQLD
-928 SECNSNRPSEWSS
+928 NEANALKPSGCGVV
-941 PGIKNAAGIAA
+941 PGLKNVAGGTGIGFEAN
-952 AEPFK
+952 K
-957 KLLKSKRNDEF
+957 KLLKTKRNDEF
-968 SCSWAVEL
+968 SCSWAVDL
-976 MRNYVSGLISNS
+976 MRNYVAGQIENS

-1003 LGDRILLFSQSLL
+1003 FGDRILLFSQSLL
-1016 TLNLLEGYLKTSY
+1016 TLNILEGYLKTSY
-1029 VPGSN
+1029 VPGTN
-1034 LLWTKNTSYFRLDGS
+1034 QFWTRSYSYFRLDGS

-1061 FNSNSNVKLFLISTR
+1061 FNANSQVKLFLISTR

-1115 KPCFVYRIV
+1115 KPCYVYRIV
-1124 MDRCLEKKIYDRQ
+1124 MDKCLEKKIYDRQ

-1154 AHLSMKDI
+1154 AHLSMKEI
-1162 TNLCHDYDSDEEV
+1162 TNLCHDYDSDDEATDTSKNPP
-1175 VEESSKS
+1175 VEEPSKKQIKPKDEPEAIPEEEQKKAIQADEKTLPATEEQVTPKEEKIDPAEGDATAIVEPKPQNGTCDES
-1182 PSKPSSPTM
+1182 PSKT
-1191 EATKLSPDAADESSK
+1191 E
-1206 AAEESKKSPQSE
+1206 
-1218 DEQTKPSAD
+1218 
-1227 VQGEPMDVDET
+1227 
-1238 KAQNGTGLGVPV
+1238 
-1250 KKEKDEEVLT
+1250 KEKAET
-1260 PKVHADSIINTILE
+1260 PIPHVHVDPIINTLLE
-1274 LHKHCV
+1274 LHRHCV
-1280 TKEPFLHE
+1280 TKEPFLHD

-1320 QRFTYTPAKMH
+1320 QKFAYAPVKTH
-1331 YKIVNNDGTV
+1331 YKIVNNDGTIV
-1341 ITKPMTPQMKTH
+1341 SRPIAPVKST
-1353 TSASTGGGR
+1353 TSVSAGGR

-1390 PTNSADKANIILKAG
+1390 PTNSSDKANIILKAG
-1405 QRVMVLKSA
+1405 QRVMVLKST

-1428 IRTTAKTEAE
+1428 IRTTAKNESE
-1438 KPNNKDDVIDITS
+1438 KPNKDDVIDITS
-1451 DCDTDTAK
+1451 DCDTDVAK
-1459 PQTPEQDVKDLTADE
+1459 PQTPEQETVKDLTSDDE
-1474 EPQHIAKNKEG
+1474 PHIVKNKEG
-1485 IAPATAANRPEM
+1485 AQTTSSRIEM
-1497 SAGEKRKPTESMQ
+1497 SSKERKQPTENLQ
-1510 QQQAH
+1510 H
-1515 FKPQTQPNNT
+1515 FKPQTQPNNNLAAPLHAGP
-1525 SNPHQMPCDL
+1525 NPHQMPCDL
-1535 NYAQPSQHQQ
+1535 NFP
-1545 QQQTQSPQQPQQQQP
+1545 QQTQGPQPQTQTQPQQQQP
-1560 SQTHPQQSQQQ
+1560 
-1571 QQPLPPAYKHPN
+1571 YKHQN
-1583 HLPPAVSEGYNNAS
+1583 HLPAGSEGYNSANPVPS
-1597 SSIQPNV
+1597 NV
-1604 PLPPHPSETTDSSYF
+1604 PLAHSHPPAPNGTETAESSYF
-1619 QTVPKPNPFHQPSYP
+1619 QPKHFQHSYP

-1641 DNKHKAAPPA
+1641 DNKHKATPPA
-1651 SSYHL
+1651 SGGYHI

-1675 PPAGYIGAPSS
+1675 PSTGYIGGPSS
-1686 YANSNVFPRQHW
+1686 YVNSNVFPRPHW
-1698 SSAVNAP
+1698 SSVVNTP
-1705 ASGEPIR
+1705 ASNESIR

-1717 GSSTYP
+1717 GSTTYP

>member
-1 MYLHILVCNVQTYV
+1 
-15 NMSDK
+15 
-20 CQQPRVYPSPAY
+20 R
-32 TIGDDPSI
+32 
-40 PGTEATLCAFP
+40 
-51 ALVDSSRANME
+51 DSSQANME
-62 ESPNPNNYGVNQRLQ
+62 EPNPNPGYAVDQRLQ
-77 KPEGWLPN
+77 KPEVWPN
-85 MGEYH
+85 VSDFH
-90 PSLLFPEDPRRYFH
+90 PSLLYPEDPSRYFH
-104 NPPPQ
+104 NPPPTNPNPNMNPIDGAHLQ
-109 LPPPPAEPIDEGVA
+109 PATMPDYGPGPIHAAGPLLPVPEPNPMGMHTVEAMGEPEQMALPPVESHTAPPAPLATPQVPLAAPQAPLAAPPAPQAAPPVPLAAPPASLAPPTPLVPPPA
-123 HIPAKLPEY
+123 PA
-132 STEINNPV
+132 V
-140 EPDRVTAVTVTDQ
+140 
-153 PPPLQL
+153 PPPGQ
-159 PQPLPPPPPP
+159 
-169 PVADVAPKNT
+169 
-179 VPYGHKRKNSVADE
+179 KRKNAAAATDE
-193 QAAASK
+193 QAANK
-199 KISLAAAAAEAEKK
+199 KMSLAAAAEEKK
-213 NSHLRKN
+213 NNHLRKN

-227 NNLDTTTLAAQREES
+227 NNLDTNTLAAQREES

-273 DESEGIESCSVSN
+273 DESEGIESCAVAN
-286 HAEHHPPVDFPEDE
+286 NAVVADHQAPVEFPEE
-300 IASDTFD
+300 EVISDTCD
-307 ESNSSSLSGGSIG
+307 ESNSNSRSSLSGSIE
-320 DAIHKEASVEQPSE
+320 DVLHKEARTVQPSE
-334 VVTIDDSSDDDD
+334 VVTIDDSSDDD
-346 CILLSEEEMEEDD
+346 CILLSEGEEEDD
-359 EDLNESDDATNSGMH
+359 EEDLIEDDATNSGMH
-374 VKDLYNVPDEN
+374 VKDAYNVPDEN

-395 EGEETLYLAPQIAK
+395 EGEETLFLAPQIAK

-490 IPRYS
+490 IPRFS
-495 ADGNVRA
+495 NDSNVRT

-519 RAKVILNWVHE
+519 RSKVILNWAHE

-557 VIRPDGMDSSSDLMN
+557 IVRPDGMDSSSDLMN
-572 LVFEALV
+572 LVYEALV

-705 LVRMTPF
+705 LVRMTAF

-761 DLEIDEDLSKSV
+761 DLEIDDELPKSAPTPTAAE
-773 IPSTPA
+773 PSPDT
-779 TPAVVEPLHHDSI
+779 SI
-792 ASPLA
+792 PLA
-797 EKRNNGTSEPLNSVN
+797 SSSSSSPPGEKKNNGAAEPAQS
-812 NIETLPKAEN
+812 IEIVPKVEN
-822 QTLFSMPTSSDLNA
+822 QSLYNMPTSSDLNA

-847 EKPEPLGY
+847 EKSESLGY
-855 GAFGGEGKNNYW
+855 GSYGSEGKNNYW
-867 MDSSILPKPGCV
+867 MDASILPKPSCV
-879 EVIKQTDTNMS
+879 EAIKQTDTSMS
-890 SNFESIT
+890 NNYESIT
-897 TSSEIVDLDT
+897 GSSEIVDLDT

-914 TTIQSSPCTNNQVD
+914 TSIQQVPCTTNPIDN
-928 SECNSNRPSEWSS
+928 ECNTSKPSEWNAG
-941 PGIKNAAGIAA
+941 GIKNAI

-976 MRNYVSGLISNS
+976 MKNYVAGLISNS
-988 PKMEIFFCILKESMQ
+988 PKMEIFFCILKESIH

-1016 TLNLLEGYLKTSY
+1016 TLNLLEGYLKSSY

-1034 LLWTKNTSYFRLDGS
+1034 QFWTKNISYFRLDGS

-1061 FNSNSNVKLFLISTR
+1061 FNANTQVKLFLISTR

-1115 KPCFVYRIV
+1115 RPCFVYRIV
-1124 MDRCLEKKIYDRQ
+1124 MDKCLEKKIYDRQ

-1162 TNLCHDYDSDEEV
+1162 TNLCHDYDSDDEV
-1175 VEESSKS
+1175 ADKTADESSKS
-1182 PSKPSSPTM
+1182 SKPSSPAG
-1191 EATKLSPDAADESSK
+1191 EPNKSPNGSSKSTDEPNKSLDEKDES
-1206 AAEESKKSPQSE
+1206 
-1218 DEQTKPSAD
+1218 
-1227 VQGEPMDVDET
+1227 MDGA
-1238 KAQNGTGLGVPV
+1238 KAQNGTAGSPAV
-1250 KKEKDEEVLT
+1250 KKEKEEV
-1260 PKVHADSIINTILE
+1260 VHADSIINTILD
-1274 LHKHCV
+1274 LHRHCV

-1308 RSYELEKKAAVN
+1308 RSYELEKKASVN
-1320 QRFTYTPAKMH
+1320 QRFTYAPAKMH

-1341 ITKPMTPQMKTH
+1341 ITKPINPQMRPTN
-1353 TSASTGGGR
+1353 TVASGGR

-1405 QRVMVLKSA
+1405 QRVMVLKST

-1428 IRTTAKTEAE
+1428 IRTTAKTEPE
-1438 KPNNKDDVIDITS
+1438 KSNKDDVIDISS
-1451 DCDTDTAK
+1451 DNDDGTAK
-1459 PQTPEQDVKDLTADE
+1459 PKTPEQDNIKDLTGDDE
-1474 EPQHIAKNKEG
+1474 PSKEG
-1485 IAPATAANRPEM
+1485 APIPSGRPLDK
-1497 SAGEKRKPTESMQ
+1497 SADNM
-1510 QQQAH
+1510 H
-1515 FKPQTQPNNT
+1515 FKSQTQTHSSLNNP
-1525 SNPHQMPCDL
+1525 SNSHQM
-1535 NYAQPSQHQQ
+1535 NYA
-1545 QQQTQSPQQPQQQQP
+1545 
-1560 SQTHPQQSQQQ
+1560 QQSQQQ
-1571 QQPLPPAYKHPN
+1571 QQHPPQQQQQHPPQQQQQQQQAPQQQQQTYKHQN
-1583 HLPPAVSEGYNNAS
+1583 HEGYNNS
-1597 SSIQPNV
+1597 NNSIQPNV
-1604 PLPPHPSETTDSSYF
+1604 PLSGPHPVAPNSEQATDNSYF
-1619 QTVPKPNPFHQPSYP
+1619 QPKHFQHTYP

-1641 DNKHKAAPPA
+1641 DNKHKPAATA
-1651 SSYHL
+1651 SPSGYHM
-1656 NNYTSYGNLNFAPY
+1656 NNYSSYGNLNFTPY

-1675 PPAGYIGAPSS
+1675 PPSGYIGAAPSS
-1686 YANSNVFPRQHW
+1686 YVNSNVFPRQHW
-1698 SSAVNAP
+1698 SSVVNAP
-1705 ASGEPIR
+1705 ASNEPIR

-1717 GSSTYP
+1717 GGTYP